1 MKTENVLRE
10 YLFFYCQWSVI
21 TGGEESNLREWSK
34 NSVFL
39 WLHNFP
45 KLQLRPLN
53 PPAPESELQRETCT
67 MSYQARLVSHSMEER
82 GLQLGILQPVMTKPN
97 HTLDSPA
104 ENSTQWNKTSI
115 HGHSLRI
122 HLTTGSNNG
131 TYMYYKKEHQ
141 RTGPC
146 NWNHYVILPHTV
158 YSNDLAIIQLL
169 FKFNIYC
176 NTDEFDAQ

>member
-1 MKTENVLRE
+1 M
-10 YLFFYCQWSVI
+10 
-21 TGGEESNLREWSK
+21 
-34 NSVFL
+34 
-39 WLHNFP
+39 
-45 KLQLRPLN
+45 QLRPLN